1 MSSVADFA
9 GWCSCKNS
17 SSAWFTRQRPRSASV
32 TAGMNAFPATAL
44 GEFGSWNRSNQP
56 DSADGE
62 GVARSRSRRQR
73 LFSDR
78 RSARDSKSFSI
89 ARRIAEKPP
98 SRSNRS
104 MSSTQSPPARFRKI
118 TARTIWMSSQPW
130 PPAARTCR
138 RIAAPRPLALIRS
151 KYKGRPPKEVR
162 PWLDG
167 SASYWKSSS
176 PCATI
181 AHPVGD
187 GFRIAIQ
194 DYLPDESGPTGNLN
208 FLDAESRV
216 RRQTLCTAD
225 PAMDRCADPFPAVDG
240 LHDRAVSA
248 HFGTHRTAELGL
260 RSGAI
265 SLHFRRV
272 PSLRQ

>member
-1 MSSVADFA
+1 MSIVADFA

-32 TAGMNAFPATAL
+32 TAGMNVFPATAL

-62 GVARSRSRRQR
+62 GVARSHSRRQR

-151 KYKGRPPKEVR
+151 RYNGRPAKEVR
-162 PWLDG
+162 PWLDR

-208 FLDAESRV
+208 FIDAESRFPSQASPQRSRSQWPAAMGLAEAV
-216 RRQTLCTAD
+216 ARQVLAPTSW
-225 PAMDRCADPFPAVDG
+225 R
-240 LHDRAVSA
+240 HS
-248 HFGTHRTAELGL
+248 
-260 RSGAI
+260 
-265 SLHFRRV
+265 
-272 PSLRQ
+272 

>member
-208 FLDAESRV
+208 FLDAESRSRAGALGGEATEGMRANV
-216 RRQTLCTAD
+216 VGIIPILSSINISIVLSSS
-225 PAMDRCADPFPAVDG
+225 FFG
-240 LHDRAVSA
+240 LFLLIMAFSE
-248 HFGTHRTAELGL
+248 GELL
-260 RSGAI
+260 
-265 SLHFRRV
+265 
-272 PSLRQ
+272 

>member
-1 MSSVADFA
+1 
-9 GWCSCKNS
+9 
-17 SSAWFTRQRPRSASV
+17 
-32 TAGMNAFPATAL
+32 
-44 GEFGSWNRSNQP
+44 
-56 DSADGE
+56 
-62 GVARSRSRRQR
+62 
-73 LFSDR
+73 
-78 RSARDSKSFSI
+78 
-89 ARRIAEKPP
+89 
-98 SRSNRS
+98 
-104 MSSTQSPPARFRKI
+104 
-118 TARTIWMSSQPW
+118 WMSSQPW

-208 FLDAESRV
+208 FLDAESRRRHHRSLIPIAAHLHITSRRRTRLQSS
-216 RRQTLCTAD
+216 RRQ
-225 PAMDRCADPFPAVDG
+225 
-240 LHDRAVSA
+240 
-248 HFGTHRTAELGL
+248 
-260 RSGAI
+260 SGGW
-265 SLHFRRV
+265 
-272 PSLRQ
+272 PSPC

>member
-104 MSSTQSPPARFRKI
+104 MSS
-118 TARTIWMSSQPW
+118 QPW

-208 FLDAESRV
+208 FLDAESRDTVDKIVLACIAAQVGERQDDDGEV
-216 RRQTLCTAD
+216 RWA
-225 PAMDRCADPFPAVDG
+225 G
-240 LHDRAVSA
+240 S
-248 HFGTHRTAELGL
+248 
-260 RSGAI
+260 
-265 SLHFRRV
+265 
-272 PSLRQ
+272 

>member
-1 MSSVADFA
+1 
-9 GWCSCKNS
+9 
-17 SSAWFTRQRPRSASV
+17 
-32 TAGMNAFPATAL
+32 
-44 GEFGSWNRSNQP
+44 
-56 DSADGE
+56 
-62 GVARSRSRRQR
+62 
-73 LFSDR
+73 
-78 RSARDSKSFSI
+78 
-89 ARRIAEKPP
+89 
-98 SRSNRS
+98 

-130 PPAARTCR
+130 PP
-138 RIAAPRPLALIRS
+138 ALIRS

-208 FLDAESRV
+208 FLDAESRSATIPE
-216 RRQTLCTAD
+216 QMT
-225 PAMDRCADPFPAVDG
+225 G
-240 LHDRAVSA
+240 RA
-248 HFGTHRTAELGL
+248 
-260 RSGAI
+260 
-265 SLHFRRV
+265 
-272 PSLRQ
+272 